1 MGDFEMKPAEEIERI
16 VKKMSFQAGPEA
28 NEHLWADLAKVR
40 ELRENAQ
47 PVADRG
53 DTRRW
58 SMRHPI
64 SKLAVAALIGVGG
77 IAAAVVGVNVGQYYL
92 EGKQA
97 DGTYRFHSEQAWVS
111 GTVRDAN
118 GVEQPLITKRTTSVT
133 VGPDSP
139 DGSLDVEQTRKS
151 LEEIDRLRQQDL
163 RYLRGVIETET
174 ASGVRRIFLYD
185 YTLSNGRTLCMS
197 EAQWDHEGGTH
208 LTAAQLDELNQ
219 LTQAG
224 KGQDAGTQEK
234 QVKGHLFLFQR
245 QRFIL
250 SDGTEVIRSEG
261 TPKDSQ

>member
-1 MGDFEMKPAEEIERI
+1 MKPAEEIKRI
-16 VKKMSFQAGPEA
+16 VKKMSFRAGPET
-28 NEHLWADLAKVR
+28 NEHLWADVAKAR
-40 ELRENAQ
+40 ELREDAQ
-47 PVADRG
+47 PVADREN
-53 DTRRW
+53 TRRW

-64 SKLAVAALIGVGG
+64 ARLAVAALIGVGG
-77 IAAAVVGVNVGQYYL
+77 ITAAVVGVNVGQYYF

-97 DGTYRFHSEQAWVS
+97 DGTYQFRSEQAWVS
-111 GTVRDAN
+111 GTVPDAN
-118 GVEQPLITKRTTSVT
+118 GVEQPLITKRVTSVT

-139 DGSLDVEQTRKS
+139 NGSLNVEQTRKS

-163 RYLRGVIETET
+163 RYLRRVIETET
-174 ASGVRRIFLYD
+174 GGGFYRILLYD

-197 EAQWDHEGGTH
+197 ENDPDQKNGISLTPAQR
-208 LTAAQLDELNQ
+208 DELNQ

-224 KGQDAGTQEK
+224 KGQNAGTQER

-245 QRFIL
+245 QRFVF